1 MIKEFKTIGTEIEIE
16 KLNNGLTVFFIPF
29 KDRKKYYIEYLT
41 KYGSVVN
48 KFKNINEKKYTIVP
62 YGIAHFLEHK
72 LFEDEKID
80 PFTFYSKYG
89 TDCNAST
96 SYNYTSYYIKGVYNL
111 KECLDYL
118 IKCINTPYLTDKNV
132 DKERDIIKEELNMYN
147 DNPYTKLARK
157 SLEGVFKNHNVK
169 VDIGGTT
176 KSIQNITKKDLLKC
190 YNAFY
195 KPENMYLFVSGNF
208 NKDEVLEVLK
218 ENEEIISNKDKNI
231 VEIKKE
237 VEPYD
242 VNIKYQ
248 EINLKG
254 LTLPKMLYS
263 FKISL
268 AGYKEKDKYIYKRII
283 GLIMFKLFGPSST
296 FYVEGL
302 KEKKFTNF
310 DYSSFLV
317 DDFLIVELAV
327 ESKNPK
333 AVIPLIRENYNKTN
347 IELIDIKR
355 YIKGSVVS
363 VVNCFDDTEEVVD
376 AIKGDLLNYNEIFYD
391 RLDMIKS
398 INLEEVN
405 KIKDSL
411 DFDNVSII
419 VASPK

>member
-16 KLNNGLTVFFIPF
+16 KLNNGLTVFFVPF

-48 KFKNINEKKYTIVP
+48 KFKNINDSKYTTVP
-62 YGIAHFLEHK
+62 FGIAHFLEHK
-72 LFEDEKID
+72 LFEDEKVN

-96 SYNYTSYYIKGVYNL
+96 SYNYTNYYIKGVYNL

-118 IKCINTPYLTDKNV
+118 IKCVNTPYLTDKNV
-132 DKERDIIKEELNMYN
+132 EKERDIIKEELNMYN
-147 DNPYTKLARK
+147 DNPYTKIARK
-157 SLEGVFKNHNVK
+157 SLEGIFKNHNIK

-218 ENEEIISNKDKNI
+218 DNEEIISNKDKNI
-231 VEIKKE
+231 VEVKKE

-248 EINLKG
+248 EISVKG
-254 LTLPKMLYS
+254 LTMPKMLYS

-268 AGYKEKDKYIYKRII
+268 AGYKDRDKYIYKRII
-283 GLIMFKLFGPSST
+283 SLIMFKLFGPSST
-296 FYVEGL
+296 FYVVGL
-302 KEKKFTNF
+302 KNKLFTNF

-317 DDFLIVELAV
+317 DDLLIVELAV
-327 ESKNPK
+327 ESKDPK
-333 AVIPLIRENYNKTN
+333 AVIPLIKENYEKTDV
-347 IELIDIKR
+347 ELIDIKR
-355 YIKGSVVS
+355 FIKGTIVS
-363 VVNCFDDTEEVVD
+363 IVNNFDSTEEVVD
-376 AIKGDLLNYNEIFYD
+376 ALRDDLLSYNEIFYD

-405 KIKDSL
+405 KVKDNL